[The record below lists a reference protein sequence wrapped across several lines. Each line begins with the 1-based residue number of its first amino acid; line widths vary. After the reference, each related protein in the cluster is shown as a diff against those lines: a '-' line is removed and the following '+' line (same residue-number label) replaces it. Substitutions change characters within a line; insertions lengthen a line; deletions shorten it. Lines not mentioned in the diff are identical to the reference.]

1 MTEKIEILNTEF
13 DNVTEDEAVASCR
26 EALISKQKHFVV
38 TANPEIVMYAQA
50 NQDYKGIVNSADLV
64 VADGIGVVIGSKI
77 LKRPLKERVAG
88 FDLMK
93 RLLKEAAQN
102 DWNVFLLGA
111 KESTVT
117 KASENIKDTYPSI
130 NIVGT
135 HDGFFDLKDREV
147 LNKVISSKADLVFVA
162 MGYPRQEEWIRQ
174 YFEHVNHGLA
184 MGVGGSFDVW
194 ADEVKRAP
202 LWVQKINLEWFYR
215 LVSDPKRIG
224 RMRVLPEFLIEVFKE
239 KRKEAE

>member
-1 MTEKIEILNTEF
+1 MTKKIDILNTFF
-13 DNVTEDEAVASCR
+13 DNVTENEAVSLSKD
-26 EALISKQKHFVV
+26 ALTNRQKHFIV

-50 NQDYKGIVNSADLV
+50 NPDYKDIVNQADLV

-77 LKRPLKERVAG
+77 LKRPLEERVAG

-117 KASENIKDTYPSI
+117 KASDRIKETYPSI

-135 HDGFFDLKDREV
+135 HDGYFDLEDRTV
-147 LNKVISSKADLVFVA
+147 LDKVINSKADMVFVA
-162 MGYPRQEEWIRQ
+162 MGYPRQEEWIRH
-174 YFEHVNHGLA
+174 YFKQVDYGLA

-202 LWVQKINLEWFYR
+202 LWIQKINLEWFYR

-224 RMRVLPEFLIEVFKE
+224 RMRVLPEFLIEVLKE
-239 KRKEAE
+239 KWKEAE